1 MPLGVNHLSTP
12 LQSSFDDRVFSLD
25 LSLETLSLTFL
36 RSSRPSSL
44 IRAKKE
50 SISLSKTSL
59 GKRGMMSETNLTK
72 Y

>member
-25 LSLETLSLTFL
+25 LSLDTLSLTFL

-44 IRAKKE
+44 ILAKKE
-50 SISLSKTSL
+50 SISLSRRKF
-59 GKRGMMSETNLTK
+59 GVRKQRVKN
-72 Y
+72 